1 MTYQVSLEKFS
12 GPLDLLLSI
21 IEEKKLAISEIS
33 LSQVADQFLEYL
45 KKLSARGGSALGGE
59 NTPELNETMKSS
71 SEYQRILA
79 DFLVVASRLI
89 LIKSRSLLPNLVLS
103 DEEEGDI
110 KDLEERLKIYQ
121 KFRALG
127 RELGHFAKDRAPYF
141 SREYFL
147 NLPLVYGEQGRTIFY
162 PPKNISSE
170 ELFKIYEA
178 FIKTLPQALKL
189 EEQSLARVMSIE
201 EKLKELT
208 ERISVA
214 IETSFT
220 DISLGV
226 KAKIDVILTFLAM
239 LMLFRNRILD
249 ISQDKLFGDIKI
261 KKLD

>member
-1 MTYQVSLEKFS
+1 MDYKVNLEKFS

-21 IEEKKLAISEIS
+21 IEEKKLGISEIS

-45 KKLSARGGSALGGE
+45 KKLE
-59 NTPELNETMKSS
+59 NTQELKENIKSS

-79 DFLVVASRLI
+79 DFLVIASRLI
-89 LIKSRSLLPNLVLS
+89 LIKSRSLLPILVLS

-127 RELGHFAKDRAPYF
+127 QELGHFAKDRAPYF

-189 EEQSLARVMSIE
+189 
-201 EKLKELT
+201 
-208 ERISVA
+208 
-214 IETSFT
+214 
-220 DISLGV
+220 
-226 KAKIDVILTFLAM
+226 
-239 LMLFRNRILD
+239 
-249 ISQDKLFGDIKI
+249 
-261 KKLD
+261 